1 MKVRF
6 SPRATEDIIAIADY
20 LRERNSSAARSVE
33 ATVRSTIDLLSEF
46 SGSGRLLTQRRN
58 VRVMPLARY
67 PYLIFYTV
75 SADELLILH
84 IRHGARAP
92 IGPEDL

>member
-1 MKVRF
+1 
-6 SPRATEDIIAIADY
+6 

-46 SGSGRLLTQRRN
+46 SDSGRLLTQRRN

-92 IGPEDL
+92 IGPKDL